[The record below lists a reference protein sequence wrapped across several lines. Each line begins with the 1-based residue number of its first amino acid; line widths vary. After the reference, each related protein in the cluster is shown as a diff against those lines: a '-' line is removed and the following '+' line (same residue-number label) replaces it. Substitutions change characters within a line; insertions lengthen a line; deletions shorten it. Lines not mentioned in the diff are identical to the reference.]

1 MDVATDVAALDAA
14 VDRIRKHIPAQP
26 YLQVIPQDEPRR
38 FRHYNRHSAE
48 SWLRGTPFDSS
59 ESSAIQYQT
68 WFYRE
73 HGSDTIHLRVPD
85 QSALQPSPSHQTSRS
100 HLPAANAGRPAMV
113 PPPVNTPSRDAAA
126 DALPGGAARKKIS
139 LAAYKKTA
147 GSQTTSPLPATSAST
162 KPVQGTLKRK
172 LASTNSDEGP
182 VKRQRSL
189 TPLQAK
195 TPPRSEALLPD
206 RLSPLTT
213 LPTDVARKPSPAN
226 LTPSPNRPTLP
237 PRLSPLKV
245 CAPKRDQVNDNAL
258 PGRLSPLSMA
268 PAPALGSIKNRKEQD
283 RANKHDSSRTRSP
296 APIALPSPISPTL
309 PNVII
314 RGLKERAAQKGNSN
328 DNDSASRAPVA
339 KKSRNVDE
347 TSGPA
352 EKSQRRIVKLTIPKR
367 MRIDFRRLLQF
378 SPKSKHPQNTSSG
391 AVDSATATH
400 SELVTAKNEDKSLDV
415 SSKTQNAT
423 VVAGLAQDGRLPT
436 GGSRKDEYNSAQL
449 ITPPPGADPSP
460 KRPSQTSPLTGRK
473 EARAIA
479 ASIARGESNESIANV
494 ASPTSPSVSDLSHS
508 HRPSPRIGSISAAKT
523 TESQAWWV
531 EREKFMDLAKKLKK
545 RHAADHAE
553 RAAAC
558 RSNKPEDAKRESKLA
573 ALTNIESL
581 AAFMLSFH
589 CHHTSYANRAPAIL
603 WASPKETWYT
613 LHGFW
618 RFVNNACT
626 PWPILQSLVCAL
638 GQVYN
643 VRIMNAL
650 TLGGTA
656 GSATATTTTGLVR
669 GGPEEK
675 ESVTMFSKA
684 VAGPPMGR
692 DVAVAA
698 LLAKHG
704 RAPIGAQTPVLEA
717 VETVV
722 VMLELLEDS
731 NLLGGGVVPDAR
743 SNNDDE
749 IQRPVVQRKFS
760 SRLKKAMLATPLLLA
775 SETAPAATAGS

>member
-1 MDVATDVAALDAA
+1 
-14 VDRIRKHIPAQP
+14 
-26 YLQVIPQDEPRR
+26 
-38 FRHYNRHSAE
+38 
-48 SWLRGTPFDSS
+48 
-59 ESSAIQYQT
+59 
-68 WFYRE
+68 
-73 HGSDTIHLRVPD
+73 
-85 QSALQPSPSHQTSRS
+85 
-100 HLPAANAGRPAMV
+100 
-113 PPPVNTPSRDAAA
+113 
-126 DALPGGAARKKIS
+126 
-139 LAAYKKTA
+139 
-147 GSQTTSPLPATSAST
+147 
-162 KPVQGTLKRK
+162 
-172 LASTNSDEGP
+172 
-182 VKRQRSL
+182 
-189 TPLQAK
+189 
-195 TPPRSEALLPD
+195 
-206 RLSPLTT
+206 
-213 LPTDVARKPSPAN
+213 
-226 LTPSPNRPTLP
+226 
-237 PRLSPLKV
+237 
-245 CAPKRDQVNDNAL
+245 
-258 PGRLSPLSMA
+258 
-268 PAPALGSIKNRKEQD
+268 
-283 RANKHDSSRTRSP
+283 
-296 APIALPSPISPTL
+296 
-309 PNVII
+309 
-314 RGLKERAAQKGNSN
+314 
-328 DNDSASRAPVA
+328 
-339 KKSRNVDE
+339 
-347 TSGPA
+347 
-352 EKSQRRIVKLTIPKR
+352 
-367 MRIDFRRLLQF
+367 
-378 SPKSKHPQNTSSG
+378 
-391 AVDSATATH
+391 
-400 SELVTAKNEDKSLDV
+400 
-415 SSKTQNAT
+415 
-423 VVAGLAQDGRLPT
+423 
-436 GGSRKDEYNSAQL
+436 
-449 ITPPPGADPSP
+449 
-460 KRPSQTSPLTGRK
+460 
-473 EARAIA
+473 
-479 ASIARGESNESIANV
+479 
-494 ASPTSPSVSDLSHS
+494 
-508 HRPSPRIGSISAAKT
+508 
-523 TESQAWWV
+523 
-531 EREKFMDLAKKLKK
+531 MDLAKKLKK

-760 SRLKKAMLATPLLLA
+760 SRLKKAMLVTPLLLA